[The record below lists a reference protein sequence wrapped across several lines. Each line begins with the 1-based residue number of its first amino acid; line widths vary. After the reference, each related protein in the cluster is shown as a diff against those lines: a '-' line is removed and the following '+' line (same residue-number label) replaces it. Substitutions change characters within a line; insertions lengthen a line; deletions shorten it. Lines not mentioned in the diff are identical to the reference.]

1 MASGGGGGYGAYMG
15 GGAEATAGRSAST
28 EVVAADVTDSLPE
41 DHRSTNKDFSRSF
54 IFDGIHLQQ
63 KTYIPMGSPE

>member
-28 EVVAADVTDSLPE
+28 EVVAADVTGSLPV
-41 DHRSTNKDFSRSF
+41 DRRSTNK
-54 IFDGIHLQQ
+54 IYL
-63 KTYIPMGSPE
+63 